1 MPDLGKAVYTLAFD
15 TRQGEVAVAGM
26 EARADAAATNIS
38 KSMGMAEKSIIG
50 TGEAATVAEGQLTL
64 FGTEGSAAMEKVG
77 ASAKVMGA
85 EVDAAATVAATG
97 AKKTSAAWYAAGGT
111 MAAIGKRMKSIGKSM
126 TRTITLPTLLVAGY
140 GADQFLKYGQ
150 KITLLKTQAG
160 ATTTE
165 VNRMRGAILNLA
177 KGTSQGPTELA
188 NAMFR
193 VESDIKRVNGRVAT
207 ASDKLNILKQ
217 AANGAEMGIA
227 NLDDTTYALVG
238 TMNSG
243 IRGSETAS
251 KTMAT
256 LSSIVGQGDMHLQD
270 LTAALSTGVIPQ
282 TVLAN
287 MRLTDLGAA
296 LAVMTSRNIP
306 AQKSATWLGTAFSM
320 LMKPTKQM
328 ADAFNQLGMGS
339 MDMARIMRQKGLGA
353 ALAYFNVHL
362 SKVKDKTERA
372 RIALAAL
379 GGQKSGKALLLLTTQ
394 ARDYAERWN
403 AINKGVSN
411 YNNNVALAKQDPIN
425 KLKTAWSGVQV
436 ALIKIGAIVVPILVR
451 ILNGLAKIADAF
463 GKLPHFVQVGIVA
476 FGLLLAAVGPLLV
489 MFASVIRAI
498 TVIGTL
504 LGSTFVADAAAA
516 VGGILTLEGAL
527 AVGLVGAAVAAGIA
541 LGLLLDKLKFVRDAG
556 SWVGKELYK
565 VTTWAGIT
573 QSGNGTPGQNADLAL
588 GSKGMQYV
596 QSRYKALRA
605 GGATDAQAIATLQK
619 QHPNLDI
626 GFLVHSPNGTVM
638 RGLAPGSST
647 AKKGAK
653 KGKKGTDP
661 LSWKD
666 VLGIGKN
673 DNGGGGGSGVGKNGE
688 FLPQSLQLALLNAA
702 GPGGSPAQVQA
713 VLKKQLAWLE
723 AYKTSHKLTGAK
735 LVKLLTEINSVY
747 SQIQTVTKKMSGG
760 SILGMVFARLS
771 DAYLKA
777 EHTKSLTDD
786 KKALLAEESFLTRL
800 LKQHSLSEKMRHA
813 ALTALHK
820 VDTAL
825 ASLSKKVMS
834 QKNQAFNDR
843 IAIEMAQ
850 ASLLGGKAGASKLSK
865 IQKEVREHELK
876 LLTAEENSIRRRL
889 KDRTLSL
896 HQQAQLWKQ
905 LAAVDKKR
913 LALAKQIKNGS
924 TASEKEI
931 QAALNDRGTF
941 FGQFAPNIFTPGSNG
956 LLPGAQKPGPRGGRQ
971 VTQNNT
977 FNEIPRDRFKLSQ
990 QLKHA
995 AVHATS
1001 FDG

>member
-1 MPDLGKAVYTLAFD
+1 
-15 TRQGEVAVAGM
+15 
-26 EARADAAATNIS
+26 
-38 KSMGMAEKSIIG
+38 
-50 TGEAATVAEGQLTL
+50 
-64 FGTEGSAAMEKVG
+64 
-77 ASAKVMGA
+77 
-85 EVDAAATVAATG
+85 
-97 AKKTSAAWYAAGGT
+97 
-111 MAAIGKRMKSIGKSM
+111 
-126 TRTITLPTLLVAGY
+126 
-140 GADQFLKYGQ
+140 
-150 KITLLKTQAG
+150 
-160 ATTTE
+160 
-165 VNRMRGAILNLA
+165 
-177 KGTSQGPTELA
+177 
-188 NAMFR
+188 
-193 VESDIKRVNGRVAT
+193 
-207 ASDKLNILKQ
+207 
-217 AANGAEMGIA
+217 
-227 NLDDTTYALVG
+227 
-238 TMNSG
+238 
-243 IRGSETAS
+243 
-251 KTMAT
+251 MAT
-256 LSSIVGQGDMHLQD
+256 LSSIVGQGDMHLRRPDRRALDRRHPADGAREHAAHRPRRGARGDD
-270 LTAALSTGVIPQ
+270 LAEHPGAEVCDIPRHR
-282 TVLAN
+282 VLDAHEA
-287 MRLTDLGAA
+287 DEADE
-296 LAVMTSRNIP
+296 
-306 AQKSATWLGTAFSM
+306 
-320 LMKPTKQM
+320 
-328 ADAFNQLGMGS
+328 ADAFNELGMGS
-339 MDMARIMRQKGLGA
+339 MDMARIMRRRASVPRSSTSTSACPKI
-353 ALAYFNVHL
+353 
-362 SKVKDKTERA
+362 KDKTERCAHRA
-372 RIALAAL
+372 RAL

-394 ARDYAERWN
+394 ARDYAERLGTPSTR
-403 AINKGVSN
+403 ASPD

-425 KLKTAWSGVQV
+425 KLKTAWSSVQV
-436 ALIKIGAIVVPILVR
+436 ALIKIGAIVVPILVQDSSMVSPP
-451 ILNGLAKIADAF
+451 IADAF

>member
-26 EARADAAATNIS
+26 EARADAAATSIS
-38 KSMGMAEKSIIG
+38 KSMGMAEKSIVG

-64 FGTEGSAAMEKVG
+64 FGTEGSAAMKEVG
-77 ASAKVMGA
+77 ASATRMGA
-85 EVDAAATVAATG
+85 EVDAASNVAAAG

-111 MAAIGKRMKSIGKSM
+111 MAAVGKRMKSIGKSM
-126 TRTITLPTLLVAGY
+126 THKITLPTLLVAGY
-140 GADQFLKYGQ
+140 GADLFLKYGQ
-150 KITLLKTQAG
+150 RITLLKTQAG
-160 ATTTE
+160 ASTAE
-165 VNRMRGAILNLA
+165 VKKMRSAILDLA

-207 ASDKLNILKQ
+207 AADKLNILKQ

-243 IRGSETAS
+243 IRGSETAA

-394 ARDYAERWN
+394 AQDFSERWL
-403 AINKGVSN
+403 AINRGVSN
-411 YNNNVALAKQDPIN
+411 YNKNVALAKDDPIN
-425 KLKTAWSGVQV
+425 KLKTAWSSIQV
-436 ALIKIGAIVVPILVR
+436 SLVKVGAIVVPVIAK
-451 ILNGLAKIADAF
+451 ILNGLAAISNAF

-498 TVIGTL
+498 TLIGGL
-504 LGSTFVADAAAA
+504 LGTTFVADAAAA
-516 VGGILTLEGAL
+516 VGGIMTLEGAL
-527 AVGLVGAAVAAGIA
+527 AIGLVGAAGAAGIA

-573 QSGNGTPGQNADLAL
+573 QSGEGTPGQNADIAL
-588 GSKGMQYV
+588 GSKGMQYI
-596 QSRYKALRA
+596 QKRYKSLRA
-605 GGATDAQAIATLQK
+605 GGATDEQAISTLQK
-619 QHPNLDI
+619 QHPTLDI
-626 GFLVHSPNGTVM
+626 GFLVHSPNGKPM
-638 RGLAPGSST
+638 LGLSPGDKIPT
-647 AKKGAK
+647 TR
-653 KGKKGTDP
+653 KGKKKAANDP

-666 VLGIGKN
+666 VLGLGKGH
-673 DNGGGGGSGVGKNGE
+673 DGGVGKNGE

-723 AYKTSHKLTGAK
+723 AYKNTHKLTGAK

-747 SQIQTVTKKMSGG
+747 SQIQTVTKKMNGG
-760 SILGMVFARLS
+760 SILGMVFSRLS

-786 KKALLAEESFLTRL
+786 KKALLAEERFLNRL
-800 LKQHSLSEKMRHA
+800 LKQHGLSEKMRHA

-843 IAIEMAQ
+843 IAIETAQ

-913 LALAKQIKNGS
+913 LALAKAIKKGA

-941 FGQFAPNIFTPGSNG
+941 FGEFAPNIFTPGSNG
-956 LLPGAQKPGPRGGRQ
+956 LLPGAQKPGSRGGRH

-977 FNEIPRDRFKLSQ
+977 FHEIPRDRFKLSQ